1 MCEHLKDRLMKELL
15 GTLEEKVHLLR
26 GANTV
31 YSDASLFITLVGAG
45 INKISLEES
54 AEQLRELGYHVPSG
68 DTVLHH
74 LAHQPYQLLEQG
86 FHQVG
91 DSFMARARR
100 LFDEPVT
107 VAVDINLLEWYG
119 EDLPFIIKS
128 QPRKGTTTFIGFAT
142 IAVVEDG
149 KRFTLKVVPVTPFS
163 VKKDIVK
170 ELLDY
175 AMRFVDIRVV
185 LMDRGFYSGDII
197 ALLQDWVPF
206 IIPAV
211 NNQKV
216 TRYKHRAM
224 ETGGDI
230 PYEMSDGTSYRMVVV
245 EENDAVH
252 PFATNTV
259 YSPESIFALYKSRFG
274 IETQYRIKN
283 KFLGRTCSR
292 EYSVRYFFFMIAICI
307 YNLWVLLNI
316 VERGRAGLDPQKIP
330 IKVDRIIY
338 LVRKVIFFNAPSG

>member
-15 GTLEEKVHLLR
+15 DTLEEKVHLVR

-31 YSDASLFITLVGAG
+31 YSDASLFITLVWAG

-74 LAHQPYQLLEQG
+74 LSHQPYHLLEKG
-86 FHQVG
+86 FHKVS
-91 DSFMARARR
+91 DSLIARAAP
-100 LFDEPVT
+100 LFNEPVT
-107 VAVDINLLEWYG
+107 VALDVNLLEWYG
-119 EDLPFIIKS
+119 EELPFIIKS
-128 QPRKGTTTFIGFAT
+128 QPRKGTNTFIGFAT
-142 IAVVEDG
+142 IAVVENG
-149 KRFTLKVVPVTPFS
+149 KRFTLKVVPVTPLS
-163 VKKDIVK
+163 HKKELVK
-170 ELLDY
+170 ELLNY
-175 AMRFVDIRVV
+175 AMMFVDIKVV

-197 ALLQDWVPF
+197 SLLYNWVPF
-206 IIPAV
+206 IMPAV

-216 TRYKHRAM
+216 TRYKNQAVER
-224 ETGGDI
+224 GGDI

-245 EENDAVH
+245 EENDTVH
-252 PFATNTV
+252 PFATNTA
-259 YSPESIFALYKSRFG
+259 YSPESIFALYKNRFG

-292 EYSVRYFFFMIAICI
+292 EYSVRYFFFMVAICI

-316 VERGRAGLDPQKIP
+316 VERGREGLDPQKIP